1 MWFPPDMVELS
12 PDSTHTGKPGV
23 DIKRVSQNIF
33 TISKPL
39 YKNFMSLEVRIF
51 YHSSQDP
58 GFLRNNCSSFARI
71 DFVGGKILFKID
83 VERQNWKGEIDSSYR
98 RADAVFQTA
107 PLKQQR

>member
-1 MWFPPDMVELS
+1 MWFPLNMVELS
-12 PDSTHTGKPGV
+12 PDSTHTGKPGE

-58 GFLRNNCSSFARI
+58 GFLRNNRSSLARI

-83 VERQNWKGEIDSSYR
+83 VERQN
-98 RADAVFQTA
+98 
-107 PLKQQR
+107 

>member
-12 PDSTHTGKPGV
+12 PDSTGKLGM

-39 YKNFMSLEVRIF
+39 HKNFISLEFRIC

-58 GFLRNNCSSFARI
+58 GFLRNNCSSVARI
-71 DFVGGKILFKID
+71 DFVGGKILFRID
-83 VERQNWKGEIDSSYR
+83 VERQN
-98 RADAVFQTA
+98 
-107 PLKQQR
+107 